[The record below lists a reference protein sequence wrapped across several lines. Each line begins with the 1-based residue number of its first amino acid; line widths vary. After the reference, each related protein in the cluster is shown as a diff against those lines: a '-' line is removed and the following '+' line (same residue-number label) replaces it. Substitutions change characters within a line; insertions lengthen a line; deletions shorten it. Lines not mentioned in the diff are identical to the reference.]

1 MGSKGWLAVQGV
13 VTVTLLALLARSLDV
28 AAMRAL
34 FARVPLSFYLASL
47 GVVLAGQVAYAWRWS
62 LLLTAAGVSVPFA
75 KQAPHANA
83 VHGRDVEQEDHP
95 NPKDWVSALFAQA
108 KQTGSKIDWVQ
119 CGLCVDERGASE
131 WVEGPRRGS
140 PADLV
145 KFAEGSDNTL
155 VIPTK

>member
-1 MGSKGWLAVQGV
+1 MPDKKTLTFVMMDPPYENPRSTTALRLIDIAVRRGY
-13 VTVTLLALLARSLDV
+13 DV
-28 AAMRAL
+28 NV
-34 FARVPLSFYLASL
+34 FAYEGA
-47 GVVLAGQVAYAWRWS
+47 
-62 LLLTAAGVSVPFA
+62 VSVAFA